1 MEYSK
6 EDLMEAK
13 KQIWGVGENMGTEES
28 KKIWEENAQF
38 WDNAMG
44 DESNEFHR
52 EVVRPKVTELLSPN
66 PADYILDIACGNGNY
81 SSYLAQRGA
90 SVVAFDYSKKMI
102 ELAKRRQSQYAKQ
115 IEFCVA
121 DATDRKSILELKRN
135 RAFTKAV
142 SNMAIMDI
150 TDIEPLLMAVYEL
163 LQESGIF
170 VFATQHPCFV
180 TLTEKYMTPHSYYDI
195 HLQEEHYQALINA
208 HDQIRGIRHDMK
220 NHLEAISI
228 LAGQHKDEEIL
239 RYLND
244 IVNQIEVSDNTI
256 FTGNSGIDAIL
267 NLKLSEAIR
276 KGISISKSILVPRD
290 LSIPFSDSVVI
301 LGNIFDNAIE
311 ACGRDHIKE
320 PLIYFKMQYV
330 DSMLFIEI
338 KNKTT
343 SKNDPQNLLRS
354 RKPDT
359 AYHGL
364 GLKNVRH
371 IVERYNGTMNISIED
386 GFFTNKIILYGVQA
400 KNDEL
405 PL

>member
-13 KQIWGVGENMGTEES
+13 RQILGGGENMGTEES

-150 TDIEPLLMAVYEL
+150 TDIEPLLMAVLQWLQGFL
-163 LQESGIF
+163 LW
-170 VFATQHPCFV
+170 H
-180 TLTEKYMTPHSYYDI
+180 
-195 HLQEEHYQALINA
+195 
-208 HDQIRGIRHDMK
+208 
-220 NHLEAISI
+220 
-228 LAGQHKDEEIL
+228 
-239 RYLND
+239 
-244 IVNQIEVSDNTI
+244 
-256 FTGNSGIDAIL
+256 
-267 NLKLSEAIR
+267 
-276 KGISISKSILVPRD
+276 
-290 LSIPFSDSVVI
+290 
-301 LGNIFDNAIE
+301 
-311 ACGRDHIKE
+311 
-320 PLIYFKMQYV
+320 
-330 DSMLFIEI
+330 
-338 KNKTT
+338 
-343 SKNDPQNLLRS
+343 
-354 RKPDT
+354 
-359 AYHGL
+359 
-364 GLKNVRH
+364 
-371 IVERYNGTMNISIED
+371 
-386 GFFTNKIILYGVQA
+386 
-400 KNDEL
+400 
-405 PL
+405 

>member
-150 TDIEPLLMAVYEL
+150 TDIEIL
-163 LQESGIF
+163 ESF
-170 VFATQHPCFV
+170 VPNKGHLTDAKTPFATVACACLD
-180 TLTEKYMTPHSYYDI
+180 TSGY
-195 HLQEEHYQALINA
+195 A
-208 HDQIRGIRHDMK
+208 
-220 NHLEAISI
+220 
-228 LAGQHKDEEIL
+228 
-239 RYLND
+239 
-244 IVNQIEVSDNTI
+244 
-256 FTGNSGIDAIL
+256 FT
-267 NLKLSEAIR
+267 
-276 KGISISKSILVPRD
+276 
-290 LSIPFSDSVVI
+290 
-301 LGNIFDNAIE
+301 
-311 ACGRDHIKE
+311 
-320 PLIYFKMQYV
+320 
-330 DSMLFIEI
+330 
-338 KNKTT
+338 
-343 SKNDPQNLLRS
+343 PQNRSLRS
-354 RKPDT
+354 QFCVDPGYAPPDKHT
-359 AYHGL
+359 PTT
-364 GLKNVRH
+364 
-371 IVERYNGTMNISIED
+371 ETMH
-386 GFFTNKIILYGVQA
+386 
-400 KNDEL
+400 
-405 PL
+405 